1 MLYLNDVDLRQLP
14 LIERKEKLRQLIEK
28 NLLPDVV
35 RGKYVEDR
43 GIALFTEVVRRNLEG
58 VVAKRKNGKYPA
70 VSDWLKIKNS
80 L

>member
-1 MLYLNDVDLRQLP
+1 
-14 LIERKEKLRQLIEK
+14 LRQLIEK

-35 RGKYVEDR
+35 RGKNVEDH

-58 VVAKRKNGKYPA
+58 VVAKRKNGKYTA
-70 VSDWLKIKNS
+70 VSDWLKIKNP

>member
-1 MLYLNDVDLRQLP
+1 MLYLNDVALRPLP
-14 LIERKEKLRQLIEK
+14 LIERKEKLRQVIEK

-35 RGKYVEDR
+35 CGKYVEDR

-58 VVAKRKNGKYPA
+58 VVAKRKNGKYTA
-70 VSDWLKIKNS
+70 VSDWLKIKNP

>member
-58 VVAKRKNGKYPA
+58 VVAKRKNGKYTA
-70 VSDWLKIKNS
+70 VSDWLKIKNP